1 MRVLEYDFTD
11 LEKSLSILISGGN
24 EGFSVMKYL
33 DRFFQD
39 DIKCIGVKYTKN
51 IDNTFFGICV
61 KTVHLKPSDI
71 MDLDDSEVTPT
82 EYMVE
87 IDSKLSD
94 ILNVSE
100 LTAVL
105 INEIKNIVS
114 HSALDSFRN
123 AISYYIGMNNIIIN
137 IENIN
142 HFENTFQFMYD
153 NSVAMLKSVFKS
165 NSNIAA
171 DDFIIQCGLS
181 STFYSAMDK
190 IKELKDSVY
199 TDELSGKLL
208 VMQWYL
214 SIVDEIHIN
223 TRYVSSILRELFH
236 ATGSRLTRT
245 TILNAIT
252 ELEPM
257 TDAHQRYYVS
267 LSEAAGKK
275 RSLFGQI
282 KDSGLR
288 AIEQDVYEY
297 MMRIK
302 NVEDEDDAL
311 LLMRQ
316 INNRISILEDYIYNE
331 ELTEAQ
337 YNKWNGVLQRYLELR
352 ENLTKKAVYKQKMYG
367 LFADYNA
374 LQQMYARGQLQTIY

>member
-1 MRVLEYDFTD
+1 
-11 LEKSLSILISGGN
+11 
-24 EGFSVMKYL
+24 
-33 DRFFQD
+33 
-39 DIKCIGVKYTKN
+39 
-51 IDNTFFGICV
+51 
-61 KTVHLKPSDI
+61 
-71 MDLDDSEVTPT
+71 
-82 EYMVE
+82 
-87 IDSKLSD
+87 
-94 ILNVSE
+94 
-100 LTAVL
+100 
-105 INEIKNIVS
+105 
-114 HSALDSFRN
+114 
-123 AISYYIGMNNIIIN
+123 
-137 IENIN
+137 
-142 HFENTFQFMYD
+142 
-153 NSVAMLKSVFKS
+153 
-165 NSNIAA
+165 
-171 DDFIIQCGLS
+171 
-181 STFYSAMDK
+181 
-190 IKELKDSVY
+190 
-199 TDELSGKLL
+199 
-208 VMQWYL
+208 
-214 SIVDEIHIN
+214 
-223 TRYVSSILRELFH
+223 
-236 ATGSRLTRT
+236 
-245 TILNAIT
+245 
-252 ELEPM
+252 M

-302 NVEDEDDAL
+302 NIEDEDDAL

>member
-1 MRVLEYDFTD
+1 MW
-11 LEKSLSILISGGN
+11 K
-24 EGFSVMKYL
+24 
-33 DRFFQD
+33 
-39 DIKCIGVKYTKN
+39 
-51 IDNTFFGICV
+51 
-61 KTVHLKPSDI
+61 
-71 MDLDDSEVTPT
+71 
-82 EYMVE
+82 
-87 IDSKLSD
+87 
-94 ILNVSE
+94 
-100 LTAVL
+100 
-105 INEIKNIVS
+105 
-114 HSALDSFRN
+114 
-123 AISYYIGMNNIIIN
+123 
-137 IENIN
+137 
-142 HFENTFQFMYD
+142 
-153 NSVAMLKSVFKS
+153 VFKS

-223 TRYVSSILRELFH
+223 TRYVSTILRELFH
-236 ATGSRLTRT
+236 ATGSKLTRT

-302 NVEDEDDAL
+302 NIEDEDDAL

-352 ENLTKKAVYKQKMYG
+352 ENLTKEAVYKQKMYG